1 MTVVRARLKADTTE
15 DGGQA
20 DQMVAS
26 VVLRGRLKADVPE
39 DSGQP
44 DPIAV
49 SVVSG
54 FSRT

>member
-1 MTVVRARLKADTTE
+1 VALKADTTG
-15 DGGQA
+15 DGGQP
-20 DQMVAS
+20 DLIVAS

-44 DPIAV
+44 DLIAV